1 MLVACLIL
9 HCCLLVVYILVRLDL
24 LSNTLL
30 RAVRF
35 MLLLTSW
42 FFLRLC
48 IFLVV
53 VDVFTHEHLASEDV
67 INKSHRRL
75 TWSHRLDFILELLC
89 CKQIGFRLVAMLCL
103 SEVIGWIWLRRLGCQ
118 TYCLLIL
125 ALEIL
130 LIRIVVGWRLESFFL
145 LGILR
150 SEELLLHLP
159 NGVNRAE
166 IAASCSIGSIDKSW
180 NILTMNTLYLVHVGL
195 NLKALTVLPIGPY
208 LMLLKTN
215 F

>member
-1 MLVACLIL
+1 MLSTVRFLSILVSLEQTVELRVRVRVWCHVVVGLTWFVDYVRVHIKLWLLIVAILVKHQRVQGIVVAVYRRTCRAMLVACLIL

-67 INKSHRRL
+67 IDKSHRRL

-89 CKQIGFRLVAMLCL
+89 CKQIGFRLVAMLSL
-103 SEVIGWIWLRRLGCQ
+103 SEVIGWI
-118 TYCLLIL
+118 
-125 ALEIL
+125 
-130 LIRIVVGWRLESFFL
+130 
-145 LGILR
+145 
-150 SEELLLHLP
+150 
-159 NGVNRAE
+159 
-166 IAASCSIGSIDKSW
+166 
-180 NILTMNTLYLVHVGL
+180 
-195 NLKALTVLPIGPY
+195 
-208 LMLLKTN
+208 
-215 F
+215 